1 MKLDALYPNIGAL
14 VLASFFLYACGA
26 KKMDP
31 NTAWSMMESPT
42 VVIDVRT
49 MEEVTSGHLEGALN
63 IPYEDIVEGVASL
76 GLAKDAPIA
85 VYCRS
90 GNRSGIAQSMLQA
103 EGYTQVVNAG
113 AYVDLASANPN
124 GAVNAHLSR

>member
-1 MKLDALYPNIGAL
+1 MDA
-14 VLASFFLYACGA
+14 
-26 KKMDP
+26 K
-31 NTAWSMMESPT
+31 TAWSMMASPT

-49 MEEVTSGHLEGALN
+49 MEEVASGHVEGALN

-103 EGYTQVVNAG
+103 EGYTQVVNVG
-113 AYVDLASANPN
+113 AYVDLAAANPG
-124 GAVNAHLSR
+124 GAVNGHLSQ